1 MCGKRNVVRLEI
13 RVPRERQTW
22 EGARLKVETYLKRIN
37 YNGPLDPDL
46 ETLRRL
52 HMAHLLQVPF
62 ENFDIHLGRP
72 IVLEDAALFNKIVEQ
87 RRGGFCYEL
96 NGLFCWLLK
105 ELGYRVEKLSA
116 GVARKEGG
124 FDPDFDHMA
133 LLVQLEQRWL
143 ADVGFGDSFRE
154 PLRLDELGE
163 QHEEFGA
170 YRLDREGDR
179 LILMQRCED
188 GSWEPQYRFTLSPY
202 EYTDYVE
209 MCRFHQT
216 SPKSPFTRGRVC
228 TLARPDGRITLRE
241 MRLITT
247 LRGEKR
253 ERMLEGEE
261 ERDSVLRDLF
271 GIELGTDGR

>member
-1 MCGKRNVVRLEI
+1 LNVES
-13 RVPRERQTW
+13 
-22 EGARLKVETYLKRIN
+22 YLKRID
-37 YNGPLDPDL
+37 YSGPLDPNH

-52 HMAHLLQVPF
+52 HMTHLLQVPF
-62 ENFDIHLGRP
+62 ENFDIHLGTP
-72 IVLEDAALFNKIVEQ
+72 IKLEDAALFNKIVEQ

-96 NGLFCWLLK
+96 NGLFCWLLR
-105 ELGYRVEKLSA
+105 ELGFKVEMLSA

-133 LLVQLEQRWL
+133 LLVELEQRWL

-154 PLRLDELGE
+154 PLLLDQPGE

-188 GSWEPQYRFTLSPY
+188 GSWEPQYRFTLRPY
-202 EYTDYVE
+202 QYPDYLE
-209 MCRFHQT
+209 MCTYHQT
-216 SPKSPFTRGRVC
+216 SPESPFTRGRVC
-228 TLARPDGRITLRE
+228 SLARPDGRITLRD

-247 LRGEKR
+247 LSTEKS
-253 ERMLEGEE
+253 ERVLESEE
-261 ERDSVLRDLF
+261 ERRQLLRDLF
-271 GIELGTDGR
+271 GVNLGD